1 MKKIILLIT
10 AALVL
15 LNFSTAF
22 AQDED
27 INKALKSLQDR
38 LIHNGKRLTDARGN
52 LWTIAETIQD
62 ENQVQAI
69 VNINRTIIEA
79 ELVHKFLIP
88 TARLSRLI
96 REDRLKLSYKIIYDA
111 LLESK
116 QDLDSC
122 YNEVQIYYPYLE
134 KKSLRDT
141 TDKIKEVLRD
151 TISEIDP
158 AIQLLSKATGSAQ

>member
-1 MKKIILLIT
+1 MKKFIFLIT

-15 LNFSTAF
+15 FNFSTAF

-27 INKALKSLQDR
+27 IKKALKSLQDR
-38 LIHNGKRLTDARGN
+38 LILNGKRVTDARGN
-52 LWTIAETIQD
+52 LWAIAETIQD

-79 ELVHKFLIP
+79 ELVHKYLIP
-88 TARLSRLI
+88 IAMLSHSI
-96 REDRLKLSYKIIYDA
+96 REDKLKFYRIIYDV

-116 QDLDSC
+116 QDLDNC
-122 YNEVQIYYPYLE
+122 YNGIQIYYPYLE
-134 KKSLRDT
+134 KKSLLDT

-151 TISEIDP
+151 TISVIDP

>member
-1 MKKIILLIT
+1 MKKTILLIT

-15 LNFSTAF
+15 FNFSTAF
-22 AQDED
+22 AQDGD
-27 INKALKSLQDR
+27 IKKALKSLQDR
-38 LIHNGKRLTDARGN
+38 LILNGKRLTDARGN
-52 LWTIAETIQD
+52 LWVIAETIQD

-79 ELVHKFLIP
+79 ELVHKYLIP
-88 TARLSRLI
+88 IAMLSQSI
-96 REDRLKLSYKIIYDA
+96 REDKLKFYKIIYDA

-116 QDLDSC
+116 QDLDSF

-134 KKSLRDT
+134 KKSLLDT

-151 TISEIDP
+151 TIKLIEITLN
-158 AIQLLSKATGSAQ
+158 LLSKITGSSQ

>member
-1 MKKIILLIT
+1 MKKTILLI
-10 AALVL
+10 AAVTVL
-15 LNFSTAF
+15 FNFSTAF

-27 INKALKSLQDR
+27 IKKALKSLQDK
-38 LIHNGKRLTDARGN
+38 LILNGKRLTDARGN
-52 LWTIAETIQD
+52 LWGIAETIQD

-79 ELVHKFLIP
+79 ELVHKYLIP
-88 TARLSRLI
+88 IAMLSQSI
-96 REDRLKLSYKIIYDA
+96 REDKLKFYRIIYDA

-116 QDLDSC
+116 HDLNSF

-134 KKSLRDT
+134 KKSLLDT

>member
-52 LWTIAETIQD
+52 LWAIAETIQD

-79 ELVHKFLIP
+79 ELVHK
-88 TARLSRLI
+88 S
-96 REDRLKLSYKIIYDA
+96 
-111 LLESK
+111 
-116 QDLDSC
+116 
-122 YNEVQIYYPYLE
+122 
-134 KKSLRDT
+134 DT
-141 TDKIKEVLRD
+141 H
-151 TISEIDP
+151 S
-158 AIQLLSKATGSAQ
+158 